1 MSISGDW
8 RDRHSQRSSGSRVVF
23 YIILLAVTVILIL
36 KAGDFSRGFT
46 DVFLKGNTTGE
57 PN

>member
-8 RDRHSQRSSGSRVVF
+8 RDRHAQRRSGGRVLF
-23 YIILLAVTVILIL
+23 YVVLLAVTVLLIL

-46 DVFLKGNTTGE
+46 DIFLKGNTTGE

>member
-8 RDRHSQRSSGSRVVF
+8 RERHSQRSSGGRVLF
-23 YIILLAVTVILIL
+23 YILLLAVTVILIL

-46 DVFLKGNTTGE
+46 DMFLQGE
-57 PN
+57 TDGEAN

>member
-8 RDRHSQRSSGSRVVF
+8 RDRHSQRSSGGRVLF

-46 DVFLKGNTTGE
+46 EVFLQGNTAGE

>member
-8 RDRHSQRSSGSRVVF
+8 RDRHSPRTSGGRVVF
-23 YIILLAVTVILIL
+23 YIVLLAVTVILIL